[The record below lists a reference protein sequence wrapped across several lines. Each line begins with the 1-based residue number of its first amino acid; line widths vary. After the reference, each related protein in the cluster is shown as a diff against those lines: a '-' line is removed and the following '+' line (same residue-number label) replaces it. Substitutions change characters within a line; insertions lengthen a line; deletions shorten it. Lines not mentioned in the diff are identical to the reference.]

1 MEGAGRERAHFLRSR
16 AKEARRE
23 CKPSVRGHRWPM
35 AQPKE
40 RSLTGRQVVKNL
52 KADES
57 NPEKRALDRTLSE
70 SVKAWMDWN
79 GHGLQPRQRR

>member
-1 MEGAGRERAHFLRSR
+1 
-16 AKEARRE
+16 
-23 CKPSVRGHRWPM
+23 M

-70 SVKAWMDWN
+70 SVEAWMDRN
-79 GHGLQPRQRR
+79 GHGLQPRQRQ

>member
-1 MEGAGRERAHFLRSR
+1 
-16 AKEARRE
+16 
-23 CKPSVRGHRWPM
+23 M